1 MRSRNLFQHPSQCPQ
16 GHRQISWFAGEKVAH
31 CWLCDK
37 DYPLSDCFGKPS
49 TSSTSRQEKELPES
63 LKIEAG
69 EMEKAG
75 LDRQRDWVRE
85 STEK

>member
-1 MRSRNLFQHPSQCPQ
+1 MRSRSLFKHPMKCPL
-16 GHRQISWFAGEKVAH
+16 GHRQISWFAAEKVAY

-37 DYPLSDCFGKPS
+37 DYPLSDCFGTPA
-49 TSSTSRQEKELPES
+49 TSSNTGQEDRLSKI

-69 EMEKAG
+69 EVEKARG
-75 LDRQRDWVRE
+75 DSQKNWAKQ